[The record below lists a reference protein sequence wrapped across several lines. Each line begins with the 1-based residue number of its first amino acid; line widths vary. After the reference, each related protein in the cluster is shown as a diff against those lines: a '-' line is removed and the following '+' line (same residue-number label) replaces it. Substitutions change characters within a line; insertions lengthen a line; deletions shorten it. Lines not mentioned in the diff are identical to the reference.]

1 MEKTFGKLADGRQA
15 RLYTIENGRLRAE
28 VTSYGASLVSLFV
41 DGVDVCLGCDDVSG
55 YECNGSYLG
64 AVVGRNAN
72 RTGGAGFELN
82 GERVTLPANEGKNN
96 LHSGPDS
103 WAWRLWDKT
112 AHTCSSLTFAIH
124 SPHGDQGFP
133 GNADVT
139 VTYTIE
145 NDGLTIEYRAVSDR
159 DTVFNLTNHAY
170 FNLFGQDQPQR
181 AMDQELMIPG
191 EYFCPDDAENIPTGE
206 LRHVEGTPFDFRTF
220 KPIGRDIGMDYEPLI
235 LQGGYDHNFV
245 LNSDGTIKLSA
256 TLKDTVSGRKMD
268 MYTNQPCVQIYA
280 ANCIN
285 EDDVPFKN
293 GFAQKKRC
301 AVCLETQHAPDSPNQ
316 KGFPSCELD
325 AHEVYDYTTV
335 YKFYN

>member
-103 WAWRLWDKT
+103 WAWRLWEKT

-245 LNSDGTIKLSA
+245 NSGK
-256 TLKDTVSGRKMD
+256 V
-268 MYTNQPCVQIYA
+268 
-280 ANCIN
+280 
-285 EDDVPFKN
+285 
-293 GFAQKKRC
+293 C
-301 AVCLETQHAPDSPNQ
+301 AVLRNPETGLTMTVTTDCPGVQVYAGNFLDNTGKGGVYYGKRTGVALETQFYPNAVNHPEWPQ
-316 KGFPSCELD
+316 PAVKAGEKLRS
-325 AHEVYDYTTV
+325 VTV
-335 YKFYN
+335 YSFR